1 MAILLSACMPQIVT
15 PHPPTQNPALWV
27 DESAVVSGICFEAAF
42 DAAGQIFIV
51 RDAEEHIHFY
61 DLADNSRLCRHPVT
75 RLPFDF
81 NGERVL
87 AGLWS
92 KGIGCSAHH
101 NLTQFERDDSA
112 RRVVI
117 QLEFITEGDCNYE
130 LIRPFWLGIPNAAEY
145 EIEFVVS

>member
-1 MAILLSACMPQIVT
+1 MSACTPEIVT
-15 PHPPTQNPALWV
+15 PRTPIHPPVLWS

-51 RDAEEHIHFY
+51 RDSEEHIHFY
-61 DLADNSRLCRHPVT
+61 DLADNSHLCRHLVK

-81 NGERVL
+81 DGGRVL

-92 KGIGCSAHH
+92 KGVGCTAHH
-101 NLTQFERDDSA
+101 NLTGFERDDSA
-112 RRVVI
+112 QKVVV
-117 QLEFITEGDCNYE
+117 QLQFITEGDCKYE
-130 LIRPFWLGIPNAAEY
+130 LIRPFWIGIPGVADY